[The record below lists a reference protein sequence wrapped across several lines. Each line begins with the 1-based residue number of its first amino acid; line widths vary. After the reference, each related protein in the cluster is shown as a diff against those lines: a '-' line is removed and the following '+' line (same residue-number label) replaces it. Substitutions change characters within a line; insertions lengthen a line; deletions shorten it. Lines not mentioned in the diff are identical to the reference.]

1 MSFPSATRSIKRLP
15 DGYIAVPITED
26 QKLSVLKICIL
37 VRPEPDPAGGRLVVL
52 RNTVDAKIFLG
63 CIVDASAQVLDWLDL
78 WMQNSGTLI
87 NTPAASRLNLSNATL
102 DDRWNKQFRAFEQLD
117 ASATVKTGMESSN
130 PLPTLIDISAGCPVH
145 PMDPESVTPW
155 KLCTDEGLLQQN
167 GLPCYS
173 SSLHR
178 YLYVPAS
185 GSATKFVPVTPGAP
199 ANESTKPLSEICA
212 DDANTIPFNMAA
224 GLMLVKKH
232 DPIYLETYIDILS
245 GISWD
250 GLKHGRSILD
260 FGEQINALRKDE
272 TTLTNDGRLFLETC
286 GRHGRLIETLHLKL
300 RLLADVISSVHTMV
314 CNLQRPLLNIGPES
328 WQVKLGEVGRG
339 LPFLWTAKAV
349 LSDPGDAIPLAI
361 EDTNLQYY
369 LPSPVAGTSIYRP
382 LVSSVPTKGRA
393 SLRIRSVLTETNDTT
408 VVEGTFTTQERIE
421 IASHDIVWLRINL
434 ACGDVDLYAHL
445 ESDSAMASGEWR
457 FRTVAQNLQHTG
469 DIKAAEGVPMPEVQF
484 EIIPLLS
491 SPCDLY
497 SLAVLAIR
505 IFLVDNT
512 NSLPV
517 VLDETLSLMREIE
530 AHFDENVSI
539 EERIGDLFSKDNRWI
554 ESLGPQHLTFDE
566 VASDE
571 IFGIIPSEIWWVVLK
586 IIMKMLPGLGPDSEC
601 RDYGDAQPG
610 GLHKVF
616 ERTMDD
622 IDKLILKTRSL
633 IVSDWE
639 SNREI
644 SAVIQKYLT

>member
-1 MSFPSATRSIKRLP
+1 MSFPSTTKGIKRLP
-15 DGYIAVPITED
+15 DSYIAVPITED
-26 QKLSVLKICIL
+26 QKLSVLKICVV
-37 VRPEPDPAGGRLVVL
+37 VRSEPDPAGGHLVVL
-52 RNTVDAKIFLG
+52 RNTVDAKILLG
-63 CIVDASAQVLDWLDL
+63 CIVDTSAQVLDWVEL

-102 DDRWNKQFRAFEQLD
+102 DDRWNKQLRAFKQLD
-117 ASATVKTGMESSN
+117 ASAIVTTGMETST
-130 PLPTLIDISAGCPVH
+130 LPTLIDVSAGFPVH
-145 PMDPESVTPW
+145 PMDPESGTPW

-167 GLPCYS
+167 GLPSYS
-173 SSLHR
+173 STLHR

-185 GSATKFVPVTPGAP
+185 SSAPKFVPVTPGAP
-199 ANESTKPLSEICA
+199 TNESTKPLSEIYA
-212 DDANTIPFNMAA
+212 DDAHTIPFNIAA

-232 DPIYLETYIDILS
+232 DPIDLETYIDILS
-245 GISWD
+245 GVSWD
-250 GLKHGRSILD
+250 GLKHGRSVLD

-272 TTLTNDGRLFLETC
+272 TTLTSDGRLFLETC

-300 RLLADVISSVHTMV
+300 RLLADVISSVHTLV
-314 CNLQRPLLNIGPES
+314 CNLQCPLLNVGPES

-361 EDTNLQYY
+361 ENANLQYY

-382 LVSSVPTKGRA
+382 LVSSVPIKGRA
-393 SLRIRSVLTETNDTT
+393 SLRIRSVLTEANDTT

-445 ESDSAMASGEWR
+445 ESDSALASGEWR
-457 FRTVAQNLQHTG
+457 FRTVAQNIKHTE
-469 DIKAAEGVPMPEVQF
+469 DLKAAEGVPMPEVQF

-497 SLAVLAIR
+497 SLAVLAVR

-517 VLDETLSLMREIE
+517 VLDETLSLMRQIE
-530 AHFDENVSI
+530 ADFDENVGI
-539 EERIGDLFSKDNRWI
+539 EERISDLFSKDNRWL
-554 ESLGPQHLTFDE
+554 ESLGPQHLAFDE

-571 IFGIIPSEIWWVVLK
+571 IFRIIPPEIWWAILI

-616 ERTMDD
+616 ERTMGD
-622 IDKLILKTRSL
+622 IDNLILKTRSL
-633 IVSDWE
+633 IVSDRE
-639 SNREI
+639 SNQEI
-644 SAVIQKYLT
+644 AAVIQRYLS

>member
-1 MSFPSATRSIKRLP
+1 VSSPGTTRGIKRLP
-15 DGYIAVPITED
+15 EGYTAVPITDD

-37 VRPEPDPAGGRLVVL
+37 VRSESDSAGGHLIVL

-63 CIVDASAQVLDWLDL
+63 CIVDASIQVLDWLEL
-78 WMQNSGTLI
+78 WMQNSATLI
-87 NTPAASRLNLSNATL
+87 NTPAASRLNLSNAAL
-102 DDRWNKQFRAFEQLD
+102 DERWHKQFRAFEQLD
-117 ASATVKTGMESSN
+117 ASVIVKTGMENSN
-130 PLPTLIDISAGCPVH
+130 PLPTLINISTSCPVH
-145 PMDPESVTPW
+145 PIDPESGTPW
-155 KLCTDEGLLQQN
+155 KLCTDEGLLQQK

-185 GSATKFVPVTPGAP
+185 GSVTKFVPVTPEAP
-199 ANESTKPLSEICA
+199 TNEHTKPLSEICA
-212 DDANTIPFNMAA
+212 DDAHIIPFNITA
-224 GLMLVKKH
+224 GLMLIKKH
-232 DPIYLETYIDILS
+232 DPIDLETYIDILS

-272 TTLTNDGRLFLETC
+272 TALTNDGRLFLETC
-286 GRHGRLIETLHLKL
+286 GQYGRLIETLHLKL
-300 RLLADVISSVHTMV
+300 RLLADIVSSVHTMV
-314 CNLQRPLLNIGPES
+314 RNLQRPLLNISPES

-339 LPFLWTAKAV
+339 LPFLWTAKAI
-349 LSDPGDAIPLAI
+349 LSDPGNAILLSL
-361 EDTNLQYY
+361 EGVDLQYY
-369 LPSPVAGTSIYRP
+369 LPSPAAGTSIYRP
-382 LVSSVPTKGRA
+382 LLSSLPTKGRA
-393 SLRIRSVLTETNDTT
+393 SLRIRSVLSEKNDTI
-408 VVEGTFTTQERIE
+408 VVEGTFSTQERIE
-421 IASHDIVWLRINL
+421 IASNDIICLRINL

-445 ESDSAMASGEWR
+445 ESDSAMAAGEWR
-457 FRTVAQNLQHTG
+457 FKTVAQDLKHTE
-469 DIKAAEGVPMPEVQF
+469 DLKAAEGVPMPGVQF

-517 VLDETLSLMREIE
+517 VLDETMSLMRQIE
-530 AHFDENVSI
+530 AEFDENVSI
-539 EERIGDLFSKDNRWI
+539 EERISDLFSKDNRWL
-554 ESLGPQHLTFDE
+554 ESLGPQHLTFNDIS
-566 VASDE
+566 SDK
-571 IFGIIPSEIWWVVLK
+571 IFGIIPPEIWWAILL

-616 ERTMDD
+616 ERTIDD

-633 IVSDWE
+633 IISDWK

-644 SAVIQKYLT
+644 AAVIQKYLT

>member
-1 MSFPSATRSIKRLP
+1 VSSPGTTRGIKRLP
-15 DGYIAVPITED
+15 DGYVAVPITDD
-26 QKLSVLKICIL
+26 QKLSVLKICVL
-37 VRPEPDPAGGRLVVL
+37 VRSEPDPAGGHLIVL

-63 CIVDASAQVLDWLDL
+63 CIVDASNQVLDWLEL
-78 WMQNSGTLI
+78 WMQNSASLI
-87 NTPAASRLNLSNATL
+87 NTPAASRLYLSNATL
-102 DDRWNKQFRAFEQLD
+102 DDRWNKQFQAFEQLN
-117 ASATVKTGMESSN
+117 ASEIVRTGMENSN
-130 PLPTLIDISAGCPVH
+130 PLPTLINVPAGCPVH
-145 PMDPESVTPW
+145 PMDPESGTPW
-155 KLCTDEGLLQQN
+155 KLCKDEGLLQQN
-167 GLPCYS
+167 GLPGYGS
-173 SSLHR
+173 TLHR

-185 GSATKFVPVTPGAP
+185 GSASKFVPVTPGAP
-199 ANESTKPLSEICA
+199 MNESTKPLSEMCA
-212 DDANTIPFNMAA
+212 DDAHTIPFNIAA

-232 DPIYLETYIDILS
+232 EPIDLETYINILS

-260 FGEQINALRKDE
+260 FDEQINALRKDE
-272 TTLTNDGRLFLETC
+272 TALTNDGRLFLETS

-314 CNLQRPLLNIGPES
+314 CNLQCPLLNISPES

-339 LPFLWTAKAV
+339 LPFLWTAKAI
-349 LSDPGDAIPLAI
+349 LSNPGDAIQLTI
-361 EDTNLQYY
+361 KDTNLQYY
-369 LPSPVAGTSIYRP
+369 LPSPAAGTSIYRP
-382 LVSSVPTKGRA
+382 LVSSVPIKGRA
-393 SLRIRSVLTETNDTT
+393 SVRIRSVLSEANDTT
-408 VVEGTFTTQERIE
+408 VVEGTFSTQERIE
-421 IASHDIVWLRINL
+421 IASHDIAWLRINL

-457 FRTVAQNLQHTG
+457 FRTAAQNLKHTE
-469 DIKAAEGVPMPEVQF
+469 DLKATEGVPMPEVQF

-517 VLDETLSLMREIE
+517 ALDETMSLMRQVE
-530 AHFDENVSI
+530 ADFDKNVSI
-539 EERIGDLFSKDNRWI
+539 EERISDLFCKDNRWL
-554 ESLGPQHLTFDE
+554 ESLGPQHLTFDDIS
-566 VASDE
+566 SDE
-571 IFGIIPSEIWWVVLK
+571 IFRIIPPGIWWAILL
-586 IIMKMLPGLGPDSEC
+586 IIMKMLSGPGPDSEC

-633 IVSDWE
+633 IVSDRE
-639 SNREI
+639 SNQEI
-644 SAVIQKYLT
+644 AAVIQTYLT

>member
-1 MSFPSATRSIKRLP
+1 MSSPGTTRGIKRLP
-15 DGYIAVPITED
+15 EGYIAVPITDD

-37 VRPEPDPAGGRLVVL
+37 VRSKPDPAGGHLIVL

-63 CIVDASAQVLDWLDL
+63 CVVDASIQVLDWLEL
-78 WMQNSGTLI
+78 WMQNSATII
-87 NTPAASRLNLSNATL
+87 NTPAASRLNLSNAAL
-102 DDRWNKQFRAFEQLD
+102 DDRWYKQFRAFEQLN
-117 ASATVKTGMESSN
+117 ASVIVKTGMENSN
-130 PLPTLIDISAGCPVH
+130 PLPTLINISAGCPVH
-145 PMDPESVTPW
+145 PIDTESGAQW
-155 KLCTDEGLLQQN
+155 KLCTDEGLLQQK

-173 SSLHR
+173 GSLHR

-199 ANESTKPLSEICA
+199 TNEYTKPLSEICA
-212 DDANTIPFNMAA
+212 DDAHIIPFNITA
-224 GLMLVKKH
+224 GLMLIKRH
-232 DPIYLETYIDILS
+232 EPIDLETYIDILS

-272 TTLTNDGRLFLETC
+272 ITLTNDGRLFLETC
-286 GRHGRLIETLHLKL
+286 GQHGRLIETLHLKL
-300 RLLADVISSVHTMV
+300 RLLADIVSSVHTMV
-314 CNLQRPLLNIGPES
+314 RNLQSPLLNISPES

-339 LPFLWTAKAV
+339 LPFLWTAKAI
-349 LSDPGDAIPLAI
+349 LSDPGNAILLSI
-361 EDTNLQYY
+361 EGVDLQYY
-369 LPSPVAGTSIYRP
+369 LPSLAVGTSIYRP
-382 LVSSVPTKGRA
+382 LLSSLPTKGRA
-393 SLRIRSVLTETNDTT
+393 SLRIRSVLSEADDTT
-408 VVEGTFTTQERIE
+408 VVEGTFSTQERIE

-445 ESDSAMASGEWR
+445 ESDSAMATGEWR
-457 FRTVAQNLQHTG
+457 FRTVAQNLKHTE
-469 DIKAAEGVPMPEVQF
+469 DLKAAEGVPMPDVQF

-517 VLDETLSLMREIE
+517 VLDETMSLMRQIE
-530 AHFDENVSI
+530 AEFDENVGL
-539 EERIGDLFSKDNRWI
+539 EERISDLFSKDKRWL
-554 ESLGPQHLTFDE
+554 ESLGPQHLTFDDIS
-566 VASDE
+566 SDE
-571 IFGIIPSEIWWVVLK
+571 IFGIIPPEIWWAILL
-586 IIMKMLPGLGPDSEC
+586 IIMKMFPGLGPDSEC

-616 ERTMDD
+616 ERTIDD

-633 IVSDWE
+633 IVSDWK

-644 SAVIQKYLT
+644 AAVVQKYLA

>member
-1 MSFPSATRSIKRLP
+1 MSFPGTTRGIKRLP
-15 DGYIAVPITED
+15 DGYIAVPIAEN
-26 QKLSVLKICIL
+26 QKLSVLKICVL
-37 VRPEPDPAGGRLVVL
+37 VRPEPDPVGGHMVVL
-52 RNTVDAKIFLG
+52 RNMVDAKIFLG
-63 CIVDASAQVLDWLDL
+63 CMIDASAQVLDWLEL

-87 NTPAASRLNLSNATL
+87 NTPAASRLNLSNAML
-102 DDRWNKQFRAFEQLD
+102 DNSWNKQLRAFEQLN
-117 ASATVKTGMESSN
+117 ASEIIKTGLESSN

-145 PMDPESVTPW
+145 PTDPESGTPW

-167 GLPCYS
+167 GLPGYS

-178 YLYVPAS
+178 YLYIPAS
-185 GSATKFVPVTPGAP
+185 GSATKFVPATPGAP

-232 DPIYLETYIDILS
+232 DPIDLETYIDILS

-300 RLLADVISSVHTMV
+300 RLLADIISSVYTMV
-314 CNLQRPLLNIGPES
+314 RNLQRPLLNIGPES

-339 LPFLWTAKAV
+339 LPFVWTSKGV
-349 LSDPGDAIPLAI
+349 LSNPGDAIKLTI
-361 EDTNLQYY
+361 KDTNLQYY
-369 LPSPVAGTSIYRP
+369 FPSPVAGTSIYRP

-393 SLRIRSVLTETNDTT
+393 SLRIRSVLSEANDTT

-421 IASHDIVWLRINL
+421 IASHDIAWLRINL

-457 FRTVAQNLQHTG
+457 FRTVAQNLKHTE
-469 DIKAAEGVPMPEVQF
+469 DIKAAEGVPMPEVQL

-530 AHFDENVSI
+530 ADFDENVSI
-539 EERIGDLFSKDNRWI
+539 EERISDLFSKDNRWI

-571 IFGIIPSEIWWVVLK
+571 IFGIIPSEIWWAVLK
-586 IIMKMLPGLGPDSEC
+586 IIIKMLPCLGPDSEC

>member
-1 MSFPSATRSIKRLP
+1 VSSPGTTRGIKRLP
-15 DGYIAVPITED
+15 DGYVAVPITDD
-26 QKLSVLKICIL
+26 QKLSVLKICVL
-37 VRPEPDPAGGRLVVL
+37 VRSEPDPAGGHLIVL

-63 CIVDASAQVLDWLDL
+63 CIVDASNQVLDWLEL
-78 WMQNSGTLI
+78 WMQNSASLI
-87 NTPAASRLNLSNATL
+87 NTPAASRLYLSNATL
-102 DDRWNKQFRAFEQLD
+102 DDRWNKQFQAFEQLN
-117 ASATVKTGMESSN
+117 ASEIVRTGMENSN
-130 PLPTLIDISAGCPVH
+130 PLPTLINVPAGCPVH
-145 PMDPESVTPW
+145 PMDPESGTPW
-155 KLCTDEGLLQQN
+155 KLCKDEGLLQQN
-167 GLPCYS
+167 GLPGYGS
-173 SSLHR
+173 TLHR

-185 GSATKFVPVTPGAP
+185 GSASKFVPVTPGAP
-199 ANESTKPLSEICA
+199 MNESTKPLSEMCA
-212 DDANTIPFNMAA
+212 DDAHTIPFNIAA

-232 DPIYLETYIDILS
+232 EPIDLETYINILS

-260 FGEQINALRKDE
+260 FDEQINALRKDE
-272 TTLTNDGRLFLETC
+272 TALTNDGRLFLETS

-314 CNLQRPLLNIGPES
+314 CNLQCPLLNISPES

-339 LPFLWTAKAV
+339 LPFLWTAKAI
-349 LSDPGDAIPLAI
+349 LSNPGDAIQLTI
-361 EDTNLQYY
+361 KDTNLQYY
-369 LPSPVAGTSIYRP
+369 LPSPAAGTSIYRP
-382 LVSSVPTKGRA
+382 LVSSVPIKGRA
-393 SLRIRSVLTETNDTT
+393 SVRIRSVLSEANDTT
-408 VVEGTFTTQERIE
+408 VVEGTFSTQERIE
-421 IASHDIVWLRINL
+421 IASHDIAWLRINL

-457 FRTVAQNLQHTG
+457 FRTAAQNLKHTE
-469 DIKAAEGVPMPEVQF
+469 DLKATEGVPMPEVQF

-517 VLDETLSLMREIE
+517 ALDETMSLMRQVE
-530 AHFDENVSI
+530 ADFDKNVSI
-539 EERIGDLFSKDNRWI
+539 EERISDLFCKDNRWL
-554 ESLGPQHLTFDE
+554 ESLGPQHLTFDDIS
-566 VASDE
+566 SDE
-571 IFGIIPSEIWWVVLK
+571 IFRIIPPGIWWAILL
-586 IIMKMLPGLGPDSEC
+586 IIMKMLSGLGPDSEC

-633 IVSDWE
+633 IVSDRE
-639 SNREI
+639 SNQEI
-644 SAVIQKYLT
+644 AAVIQTYLT